1 MTGHFENKKNDLGKA
16 KSVIELDNNHN
27 QVNSKTV
34 IDLMATRDD
43 EVSQICGQIAFNH
56 IMNL

>member
-1 MTGHFENKKNDLGKA
+1 MTGHFENKKNELGIT
-16 KSVIELDNNHN
+16 KSSIELDNNHN

-43 EVSQICGQIAFNH
+43 EVSQFCGQIV
-56 IMNL
+56 LK